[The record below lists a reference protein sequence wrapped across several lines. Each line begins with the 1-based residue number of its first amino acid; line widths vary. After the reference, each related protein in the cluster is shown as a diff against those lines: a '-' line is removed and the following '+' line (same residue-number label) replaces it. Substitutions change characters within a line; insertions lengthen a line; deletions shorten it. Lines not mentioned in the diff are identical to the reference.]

1 MARAELEEQTLAA
14 LRIQS
19 VWRMYVARR
28 YYHGVRDRVILIQ
41 SHARGYLARKRF
53 VAQFQTTEI
62 VTATSTSL
70 LTNIASK
77 VILYCEDGFHETFVL
92 S

>member
-19 VWRMYVARR
+19 LWRMYVARR
-28 YYHGVRDRVILIQ
+28 YYHSMRDRTILIQ

-53 VAQFQTTEI
+53 VVYLRRSLINYI
-62 VTATSTSL
+62 VTNKL
-70 LTNIASK
+70 PQPQHP
-77 VILYCEDGFHETFVL
+77 Y
-92 S
+92 

>member
-19 VWRMYVARR
+19 LWRMYVARR

-53 VAQFQTTEI
+53 VAQFHRQLK
-62 VTATSTSL
+62 SL
-70 LTNIASK
+70 PRPQHP
-77 VILYCEDGFHETFVL
+77 Y
-92 S
+92 